1 MAHLSFSVL
10 RFVVFIMISL
20 NLNAQQ
26 AKQKSITIGAGQ
38 MPSVVQDKQ
47 RNLHVV
53 FGRGDSLLYAFST
66 NQGTSYSTPILVKMV
81 PELAAGSMRGPQIA
95 ATPDGVVVIAAN
107 AQGDIFSFTKTQ
119 PQAWVEGTRV
129 NDVDTIAK
137 ENLIALSSDGNTTY
151 AVWLDLR
158 ENRRNKIY
166 GASSTN
172 NGKSWSKNKLIYAS
186 PDGTVCECC
195 KPSVAVR
202 GKDVYVMFRNWIN
215 GNRDLYLIHSAD
227 GGKTFGTAEKLGID
241 SWKLDGCPMDGGGL
255 TVGKGNQVQTV
266 WRRKD
271 KIYSCT
277 PGEPEQ
283 LVGQGKN
290 CTMTTVNG
298 KSVYAWVENG
308 EVTIVRPNGNKQI
321 LGGGMMPVLSVL
333 NNHAVVCVWENDRQ
347 VHSAIIDM

>member
-1 MAHLSFSVL
+1 MQINFRVI
-10 RFVVFIMISL
+10 RFVALMMISL
-20 NLNAQQ
+20 NLAAQEV
-26 AKQKSITIGAGQ
+26 KQMSITIGAGQ
-38 MPSVVQDKQ
+38 MPSVLQDKQ

-66 NQGTSYSTPILVKMV
+66 NQGSSYSAPVLVKIV

-95 ATPDGVVVIAAN
+95 ATRDGLVVIAAN
-107 AQGDIFSFTKTQ
+107 AEGDIFSFTKTQ
-119 PQAWVEGTRV
+119 RQAWTEGTRV
-129 NDVDTIAK
+129 NDVDTVAK
-137 ENLIALSSDGNTTY
+137 ENLIALSSDGNTAF

-158 ENRRNKIY
+158 GDRHNKIY

-186 PDGTVCECC
+186 PDRTVCECC

-202 GKDVYVMFRNWIN
+202 GNNVYVMFRNWIN
-215 GNRDLYLIHSAD
+215 GNRDLYLIHSKDA
-227 GGKTFGTAEKLGID
+227 GKTFGTAKKLGKD

-255 TVGKGNQVQTV
+255 VVDKSNKVQTV

-277 PGEPEQ
+277 PDEPEQ
-283 LVGQGKN
+283 LIGQGKS

-298 KSVYAWVENG
+298 KNLYAWVENG
-308 EVTIVRPNGNKQI
+308 KVTIVRADGNKQI
-321 LGGGMMPVLSVL
+321 LGEGMMPALTAL

-347 VHSAIIDM
+347 IQSAIIDL